1 MAITYREIKR
11 IVQPLFSRYRNTF
24 RGPRSSQKENLEMN
38 KFLIDI
44 KRLEEK
50 INILN
55 EKVYT
60 DIQIILGYGDP
71 EQVQVHEEY
80 DDGKYYMFDDILVK
94 YGDESATPE
103 YLQIDTME
111 TIAARLSR
119 VAKKVKELEQKKD

>member
-55 EKVYT
+55 EKVKEKYEN
-60 DIQIILGYGDP
+60 ISLF
-71 EQVQVHEEY
+71 EEKIY
-80 DDGKYYMFDDILVK
+80 H
-94 YGDESATPE
+94 
-103 YLQIDTME
+103 
-111 TIAARLSR
+111 
-119 VAKKVKELEQKKD
+119 

>member
-24 RGPRSSQKENLEMN
+24 RGPRDSEKQNLEMN
-38 KFLIDI
+38 KILIDI

-60 DIQIILGYGDP
+60 DVQVILGYGDP
-71 EQVQVHEEY
+71 EEVQVHGEY
-80 DDGKYYMFDDILVK
+80 EDGKYYIFDDILVK
-94 YGDESATPE
+94 YLDESATPE
-103 YLQIDTME
+103 YVQIDTMQ
-111 TIAARLSR
+111 TAAGKLNRI
-119 VAKKVKELEQKKD
+119 AKKVKELEKKKD

>member
-60 DIQIILGYGDP
+60 DVQIILGYGDP

-103 YLQIDTME
+103 YLQLDTME
-111 TIAARLSR
+111 TIAARLNR
-119 VAKKVKELEQKKD
+119 IAKKVKELEQKKD